1 MSLSTI
7 KERTELAG
15 TFLVAGLL
23 FAAGCGGG
31 SSAAALEKT
40 LASQRNA
47 QEVRCSETGR
57 FTYQGKRVPLYR
69 CKFVEEVSINAMGAE
84 KGCFVYVN
92 GTAVQVGARC

>member
-15 TFLVAGLL
+15 AFCLVGLV

-31 SSAAALEKT
+31 SSAAPLEKT
-40 LASQRNA
+40 LSSQRNA

-57 FTYQGKRVPLYR
+57 LTYQGKRVPLYR
-69 CKFVEEVSINAMGAE
+69 CKFVEEVSVNAMGAE
-84 KGCFVYVN
+84 KGCFVYVK
-92 GTAVQVGARC
+92 GAAVQVGARC

>member
-15 TFLVAGLL
+15 TFCLAGLV

-47 QEVRCSETGR
+47 QEVRCAEAGR
-57 FTYQGKRVPLYR
+57 LAYNGKRVPLYR
-69 CKFVEEVSINAMGAE
+69 CTFVEEVRANAMGAE
-84 KGCFVYVN
+84 KGCFVYVK

>member
-15 TFLVAGLL
+15 TFSLAGLV

-31 SSAAALEKT
+31 SSAAALEKAV
-40 LASQRNA
+40 ASQRNA
-47 QEVRCSETGR
+47 QEVRCSESGR
-57 FTYQGKRVPLYR
+57 IEYQGERVPVYR
-69 CKFVEEVSINAMGAE
+69 CTFVEEVRVNAMGAE
-84 KGCFVYVN
+84 QGCFAYVK